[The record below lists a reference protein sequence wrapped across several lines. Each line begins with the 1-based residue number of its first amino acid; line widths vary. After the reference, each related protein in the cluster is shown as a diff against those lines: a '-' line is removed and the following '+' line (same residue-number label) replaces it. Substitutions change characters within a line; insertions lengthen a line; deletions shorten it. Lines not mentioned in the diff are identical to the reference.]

1 MDNSSVYN
9 ISRISFSE
17 SDDFLRSL
25 ILKAKAGEQAAFGQ
39 IYDHFFKKIYTFIYF
54 RVGHKEVAE
63 DLTEDVFLK
72 AYSKIANISQE
83 GSFESWIYQIARN
96 RVTDYYREKKLVIAL
111 DEVENSLV
119 YETNVID
126 IINLQKQQIIFLKL
140 LKELGAE
147 QQIVLKLKFLENLD
161 NATIAELLH
170 KNEGS
175 IRVIQHRAIIK
186 LQELIKKYQREQNQ
200 E

>member
-1 MDNSSVYN
+1 MQSYNVYTISSAN
-9 ISRISFSE
+9 LRETS
-17 SDDFLRSL
+17 DFLQSL
-25 ILKAKAGEQAAFGQ
+25 LSRAKAGEQAAFGQ

-72 AYSKIANISQE
+72 AFGKIAGISKD
-83 GSFESWIYQIARN
+83 GSLEAWLYQIARN
-96 RVTDYYREKKLVIAL
+96 QVIDYYREKKLTVAL
-111 DEVENSLV
+111 EEVENTLE

-126 IINLQKQQIIFLKL
+126 IVNLERQQMIFLKL

-161 NATIAELLH
+161 NAEIAELLH
-170 KNEGS
+170 KNEGA
-175 IRVIQHRAIIK
+175 IRVIQHRAIAK
-186 LQELIKKYQREQNQ
+186 LQELIKKSQQDKN
-200 E
+200 

>member
-1 MDNSSVYN
+1 MESYNVYTISSTN
-9 ISRISFSE
+9 LEGTS
-17 SDDFLRSL
+17 DFLQSL
-25 ILKAKAGEQAAFGQ
+25 LQRAKAGEQAAFGQ

-72 AYSKIANISQE
+72 AFGKILSISKD
-83 GSFESWIYQIARN
+83 GSLEAWLYQIARN
-96 RVTDYYREKKLVIAL
+96 RVIDYYREKKFTVAL
-111 DEVENSLV
+111 EEVENTLE

-126 IINLQKQQIIFLKL
+126 IVNLQRQQMIFLKL

-161 NATIAELLH
+161 NAEIAELLH
-170 KNEGS
+170 KNEGA
-175 IRVIQHRAIIK
+175 IRVIQHRAIAK
-186 LQELIKKYQREQNQ
+186 LQELIKKYQQDKN
-200 E
+200 